1 MAGCTPKS
9 PPAVVPADLTPIHPD
24 KEGTMKKIEG
34 VMYQTNAPHGIDPDG
49 IFFVQVD
56 ATKCEGC
63 GTCDEVCATGAI
75 QAINDEGIHQVV
87 DPAACMNCGQC
98 LVNCPYGA
106 IYEGVSYV
114 DEIFEKLKD
123 PNTIVVSMPAPAV
136 RYGLGECF
144 GEPTGTYVGGKMHAA
159 LRTLG
164 FDYVWDNEFTA
175 DVTIMEEGTEL
186 IQRVQEQ
193 GKKDARPLPQFTSC
207 CPGWV
212 KFAET
217 FYPDLMPNLSS
228 CKSPIGMLGPLSK
241 TYGAHE
247 THTEAKDIYTVS
259 IMPCIAKKY
268 EGMRPELADSGF
280 QDIDATINTREL
292 AWMIKR
298 AGINFNSLTPQQ
310 PDPVLGDSTGAATI
324 FGNSGGVM
332 EAALR
337 LAYEVLSGKKLAAP
351 DIKVVRTH
359 EGIRTADV
367 AVPGFGTVKVAV
379 ASGLGNAAKLCEE
392 VRAGKSP
399 YHFIEI
405 MTCPGGC
412 VNGGGQPLDPE
423 LQASVFRSTVAQI
436 NRRFRARKVTA

>member
-1 MAGCTPKS
+1 
-9 PPAVVPADLTPIHPD
+9 
-24 KEGTMKKIEG
+24 MKQIEG
-34 VMYQTNAPHGIDPDG
+34 VMYQTSAPKGKDPDKL
-49 IFFVQVD
+49 FFVQVD
-56 ATKCEGC
+56 ADKCEGC
-63 GTCDEVCATGAI
+63 GSCEEVCATGAI
-75 QAINDEGIHQVV
+75 QSINDDDIHQVV

-114 DEIFEKLKD
+114 DEILEKLKD

-144 GEPTGTYVGGKMHAA
+144 GAPTGTYVGGKMHTA
-159 LRTLG
+159 LRKLG
-164 FDYVWDNEFTA
+164 FDYIWDNEFSA

-186 IQRVQEQ
+186 IQRVNEQ

-228 CKSPIGMLGPLSK
+228 CKSPIGMLGPLTK
-241 TYGAHE
+241 TYGAQE
-247 THTEAKDIYTVS
+247 TKIPGKKIYSVS

-268 EGMRPELADSGF
+268 EGMRPELDDSGF
-280 QDIDATINTREL
+280 RDIDATINTREL
-292 AWMIKR
+292 AYMIKQ
-298 AGINFNSLTPQQ
+298 AGINFNSLPDQR

-337 LAYEVLSGKKLAAP
+337 LAYEVLSGQRLDNP

-359 EGIRTADV
+359 EGINTADV
-367 AVPGFGTVKVAV
+367 KVPGFGTVKVAV
-379 ASGLGNAAKLCEE
+379 ASGLDNAAKLCDE

-399 YHFIEI
+399 YHFIEV

-423 LQASVFRSTVAQI
+423 IRASLFRSTVAQI
-436 NRRFRARKVTA
+436 NKRFRARKASA